1 MKKILLI
8 SILFIFGCATM
19 KDMYD
24 KNFKIDRSTAFF
36 KMGMTEQE
44 FIRKNPG
51 ITEKLN
57 ESGEFTTYIES
68 EQPYRYMVMFGKQID
83 IPLGFEEYMFEF
95 KNDTLIAVYRGR
107 NNYNRPIDYSKYP
120 NSKPK

>member
-1 MKKILLI
+1 
-8 SILFIFGCATM
+8 M

-57 ESGEFTTYIES
+57 ESGEFTTYIDS
-68 EQPYRYMVMFGKQID
+68 EK
-83 IPLGFEEYMFEF
+83 
-95 KNDTLIAVYRGR
+95 K
-107 NNYNRPIDYSKYP
+107 
-120 NSKPK
+120 

>member
-1 MKKILLI
+1 MKKLILLAVMLI
-8 SILFIFGCATM
+8 VGCATM

-68 EQPYRYMVMFGKQID
+68 EPKYRYIWGKA
-83 IPLGFEEYMFEF
+83 IPQAFEEYMFEF

-120 NSKPK
+120 NSKPEWFAG